1 MNFLFAWRYFK
12 SKKITNAINIIAWI
26 SVTAIAVVTAS
37 LIVVFSVFNGF
48 EDLVKSL
55 YTDFYADISISA
67 TKGKIIRL
75 NTQQIAQLKKLEN
88 VAAVS
93 LLVEEKAL
101 LMNGDDQSIVIV
113 KGIDESNI
121 SVNNISNHII
131 RGKFN
136 TGTTASPRLVLGS
149 GIESAVRANV
159 ESSLTPLVLNLPNKK
174 ATKISGDEGF
184 NSYSVYASGTFAVQ
198 QEFDDKYVFT
208 NLPFLKYMLDMAA
221 DDYSAAEI
229 KLIPNA
235 NADKAVQAL
244 KTLLGKDFVVETRYQ
259 QNKSLYS
266 AMQVEKWIIYGI
278 TCLILAIAAFN
289 IIGALTMLVLE
300 KQKDIAVLKA
310 MGATNNVIKNIFLSE
325 GFLLAIIG
333 GLGGAILATIICL
346 LQIKFHLVPLGGS
359 SFLINYYPVK
369 LLVSDYL
376 IVIATVFVIAILAA
390 YIPSRKASLQSIS
403 LKS

>member
-12 SKKITNAINIIAWI
+12 SKKTTNAINVIAWI

-55 YTDFYADISISA
+55 YTDFYADVKISA
-67 TKGKIIRL
+67 AKGKIIHL
-75 NTQQIAQLKKLEN
+75 TPQQIGSIKKTEG
-88 VAAVS
+88 VAAAS
-93 LLVEEKAL
+93 LIVEEKAL
-101 LMNGDDQSIVIV
+101 LMNGDYQSIVVV
-113 KGIDESNI
+113 KGIDEDNTQ
-121 SVNNISNHII
+121 VNNINTHIV

-136 TGTTASPRLVLGS
+136 TGTTGSPRLIIGA
-149 GIESAVRANV
+149 GIENAIGANV
-159 ESSLTPLVLNLPNKK
+159 ENSLTPLVLNLPNKK
-174 ATKISGDEGF
+174 ATKFSSNEGF
-184 NSYSVYASGTFAVQ
+184 NSYSIFAAGTFAVQ
-198 QEFDDKYVFT
+198 QEFDDKFVFT

-221 DDYSAAEI
+221 DDYSAVEI
-229 KLIPNA
+229 KLTKAA
-235 NADKAVQAL
+235 NADKTIQRL
-244 KTLLGKDFVVETRYQ
+244 QTLLGNNVLITTRYQ
-259 QNKSLYS
+259 QNQSLYS

-310 MGATNNVIKNIFLSE
+310 MGATNTTIKNIFLTE
-325 GFLLAIIG
+325 GLLLAIIG
-333 GLGGAILATIICL
+333 ALSGVIIATTICL
-346 LQIKFHLVPLGGS
+346 LQLQFHIIPLQGG

-369 LLVSDYL
+369 LLVTDY
-376 IVIATVFVIAILAA
+376 IVVVVTVFIIAILAA
-390 YIPSRKASLQSIS
+390 YLPSRKASLQSIS

>member
-12 SKKITNAINIIAWI
+12 SKKTTNAINIIAWI

-184 NSYSVYASGTFAVQ
+184 NSYSLYASGTFAVQ

>member
-184 NSYSVYASGTFAVQ
+184 NSYSLYASGTFAVQ

-208 NLPFLKYMLDMAA
+208 NLLFLKYMLDMAA

>member
-12 SKKITNAINIIAWI
+12 SKKTTNAINIIAWI

-48 EDLVKSL
+48 ENLVKSL
-55 YTDFYADISISA
+55 YTDFYADVKITA
-67 TKGKIIRL
+67 AKGKIIHV
-75 NTQQIAQLKKLEN
+75 TPQQISSIKATEG
-88 VAAVS
+88 VATAS
-93 LLVEEKAL
+93 LVVEEKAL
-101 LMNGDDQSIVIV
+101 LMNGDYQSIVVI
-113 KGIDESNI
+113 KGIDEANVL
-121 SVNNISNHII
+121 VNKINNHIV

-136 TGTTASPRLVLGS
+136 TGTAGSPRLVIGA
-149 GIESAVRANV
+149 GIENAIGANV
-159 ESSLTPLVLNLPNKK
+159 ENSLTPLVLNLPNKK
-174 ATKISGDEGF
+174 ATKFSSTEGF
-184 NSYSVYASGTFAVQ
+184 NSYSAFASGTFAVQ
-198 QEFDDKYVFT
+198 QEFDDKFVFT

-221 DDYSAAEI
+221 NDYSAVEI
-229 KLIPNA
+229 KLVPNV
-235 NADKAVQAL
+235 NAEKIIQRL
-244 KTLLGKDFVVETRYQ
+244 QTLLGKDVLVTTRYQ
-259 QNKSLYS
+259 QNQSLYS

-310 MGATNNVIKNIFLSE
+310 MGATNNTIKNIFLSE
-325 GFLLAIIG
+325 GLLLAIIG
-333 GLGGAILATIICL
+333 GLSGVIIATVICL
-346 LQIKFHLVPLGGS
+346 LQLQFHFVPLQGG

-376 IVIATVFVIAILAA
+376 VVVVTVFIIAILAA
-390 YIPSRKASLQSIS
+390 YIPSRKASLQSVS

>member
-12 SKKITNAINIIAWI
+12 SKKTTNAINIIAWI

-55 YTDFYADISISA
+55 YADFYADVRVSA
-67 TKGKIIRL
+67 TKGKIIHL
-75 NTQQIAQLKKLEN
+75 STQQIIQLKKLES

-93 LLVEEKAL
+93 LVVEEKAL
-101 LMNGDDQSIVIV
+101 LMNGDDQSIVVV

-136 TGTTASPRLVLGS
+136 TGTAGSPRLVLGS
-149 GIESAVRANV
+149 GIESAIRANV

-174 ATKISGDEGF
+174 ATKISAEGGF
-184 NSYSVYASGTFAVQ
+184 NSYSLYASGTFAVQ

-208 NLPFLKYMLDMAA
+208 NLSFLKYMLDMGT
-221 DDYSAAEI
+221 DDYSAVEI
-229 KLIPNA
+229 KLTPNT
-235 NADKAVQAL
+235 NTDNTLEAL
-244 KTLLGKDFVVETRYQ
+244 QTLLGKDFIVETRYQ

-278 TCLILAIAAFN
+278 TCLILTIAAFN

-310 MGATNNVIKNIFLSE
+310 MGATNNLIKNIFLSE

-346 LQIKFHLVPLGGS
+346 LQQQFHLVPLGGS

-369 LLVSDYL
+369 LLLSDYL
-376 IVIATVFVIAILAA
+376 IVIGTVFVIAILAA

>member
-12 SKKITNAINIIAWI
+12 SKKTTNAINIIAWI

-55 YTDFYADISISA
+55 YTDFYADVRVSA
-67 TKGKIIRL
+67 TKGKIIHL
-75 NTQQIAQLKKLEN
+75 NAQQIAQLKKLESI
-88 VAAVS
+88 AAVS
-93 LLVEEKAL
+93 LVVEEKAL
-101 LMNGDDQSIVIV
+101 LLNGDDQSIVVV
-113 KGIDESNI
+113 KGIDESNVL
-121 SVNNISNHII
+121 VNNINKHII

-136 TGTTASPRLVLGS
+136 TGTTGSPRLVLGS
-149 GIESAVRANV
+149 GIESAIRANV
-159 ESSLTPLVLNLPNKK
+159 ENSLTPLVLNLPNKK
-174 ATKISGDEGF
+174 ATKISVAEGF
-184 NSYSVYASGTFAVQ
+184 NSYSLYASGTFAVQ

-208 NLPFLKYMLDMAA
+208 NLFFLKYMLDMGAN
-221 DDYSAAEI
+221 DYSAAEI
-229 KLIPNA
+229 KLLPNT
-235 NADKAVQAL
+235 NADKTVEAL
-244 KTLLGKDFVVETRYQ
+244 KALLGKSFVVETRYQ

-310 MGATNNVIKNIFLSE
+310 MGATNNLIKNIFLSE

-333 GLGGAILATIICL
+333 GLGGAILATIVCL
-346 LQIKFHLVPLGGS
+346 LQLQFHLVPLGGS

-369 LLVSDYL
+369 LLFSDYI
-376 IVIATVFVIAILAA
+376 IVIATVFIIAILAA